1 MFINPKFLSLILF
14 LTVGLFVGCVKQE
27 FDQPDPCGDGVVN
40 ISANTTIKALKALRV
55 TPGGYD
61 KITEDLIIAG
71 TVVMDDRSGNYYKSL
86 VIQDSTGGIEVRFN
100 DGFLSTQF
108 PVGRTLYIRCKDLY
122 LGEYSDLIQLT
133 GGLIEEGGAIS
144 DVGLTDYQ
152 VRTKIVKDGIC
163 DIVAPVGKIVRIADI
178 TDDLISTLITLENV
192 EFIKADT
199 SKTYAD
205 PVTQNSLNRTFRDCQ
220 GQQMLLRTSGYAD
233 FAAAL
238 TPRGNG
244 TITGVLG
251 IYNGTYQLYIRDLN
265 DVQMAGDRCGSAGPN
280 GFANL
285 EETFTGTTNNTDIDL
300 AGWINVALAGNRI
313 WRGAFFSG
321 NRFASATAFNS
332 SLANME
338 TWLITPALDLR
349 APKTLTFET
358 SSGYYRHDG
367 LTVLVSTN
375 FDGQNIAA
383 ATWTELSFA
392 KPVADPNGYSNF
404 APSGNIALPVA
415 GTKGYV
421 AFKYTGNTTTNTT
434 TWRIDNVKVQ

>member
-1 MFINPKFLSLILF
+1 MFSHPKSLSLVL
-14 LTVGLFVGCVKQE
+14 LLALGLFAGCVKQD
-27 FDQPDPCGDGVVN
+27 FDQPDPCGDGVVT
-40 ISANTTIKALKALRV
+40 IAPNTTIKALKALRV

-61 KITEDLIIAG
+61 KITEDLIISG

-108 PVGRTLYIRCKDLY
+108 PVGRKIYIRCKDLY

-133 GGLIEEGGAIS
+133 GSLIEEGGAIS
-144 DVGLTDYQ
+144 DVGLTEYQ
-152 VRTKIVKDGIC
+152 VRTKIVKGGIC
-163 DIVAPVGKIVRIADI
+163 DIVTPVGKKVRIADI
-178 TDDLISTLITLENV
+178 NDDLVSTLITLENV

-205 PVTQNSLNRTFRDCQ
+205 PVTQYSLNRTLRDCQ
-220 GQQMLLRTSGYAD
+220 SQQILLRTSGYAD

-251 IYNGTYQLYIRDLN
+251 VYNGTYQLYIRDLN
-265 DVQMAGDRCGSAGPN
+265 DVQMEGDRCGSAGPN
-280 GFANL
+280 GFATL
-285 EETFTGTTNNTDIDL
+285 EETFEGTSNNTDIDL
-300 AGWINVALAGNRI
+300 AGWINVAVAGNRI
-313 WRGAFFSG
+313 WRGASFSG
-321 NRFASATAFNS
+321 NRFASATSFNS
-332 SLANME
+332 GLPAME

-349 APKTLTFET
+349 SPKTLSFET
-358 SSGYYRHDG
+358 SSGFYRHDG
-367 LTVLVSTN
+367 LTVWVSTN

-383 ATWTELSFA
+383 ATWTQLDFT
-392 KPVADPNGYSNF
+392 KPPSNASGYSDF
-404 APSGNIALPVA
+404 VPSGNIALPVA

-421 AFKYTGNTTTNTT
+421 AFKYVGDGTTNTT
-434 TWRIDNVKVQ
+434 TWRFDNVKVQ